1 MMTNPRF
8 DDVRAKAAD
17 ATREDDVQSVYT
29 GLVHDDGRHEY
40 YFANDTEGASELR
53 ETAAV
58 QLGMLVRVLADRSES
73 DVDEI
78 TDLAAERA
86 ENMRLK

>member
-1 MMTNPRF
+1 MTNSRF
-8 DDVRAKAAD
+8 DDVRETAAD
-17 ATREDDVQSVYT
+17 ATREDDVLSAYT
-29 GLVHDDGRHEY
+29 GLVHDDGRREY
-40 YFANDTEGASELR
+40 YFANDTEDASELR

-73 DVDEI
+73 DVEEI

-86 ENMRLK
+86 ENMRLE

>member
-40 YFANDTEGASELR
+40 YFANDTEEASELR

-58 QLGMLVRVLADRSES
+58 QLGMLVRVLADRSDS

>member
-1 MMTNPRF
+1 MTAPRF
-8 DDVRAKAAD
+8 DDVREKAAD
-17 ATREDDVQSVYT
+17 AIRKDDVLSAYT
-29 GLVHDDGRHEY
+29 GLVHEDGRHEY
-40 YFANDTEGASELR
+40 YFANDTEEASELR

-58 QLGMLVRVLADRSES
+58 QLGMLVRVLAERSDS

-86 ENMRLK
+86 EEIRLE